1 MNNMGNNLIIIQNDI
16 RDLIKRIDKMQE
28 QIDDIQKK
36 VDIYNII
43 NSIVNFA
50 TGIAGIAF
58 NGFGIGLVQDINDV
72 VSATAATINNINAL
86 AFGES
91 SDTTH
96 EKGVL
101 DAVININ
108 DVDNLPKFT
117 NTSVL
122 SSNATDLLIKSITD
136 KIKTEITNY
145 VDATFVKK

>member
-1 MNNMGNNLIIIQNDI
+1 MGNNLIIIQNDI

-50 TGIAGIAF
+50 TKIAGIAF